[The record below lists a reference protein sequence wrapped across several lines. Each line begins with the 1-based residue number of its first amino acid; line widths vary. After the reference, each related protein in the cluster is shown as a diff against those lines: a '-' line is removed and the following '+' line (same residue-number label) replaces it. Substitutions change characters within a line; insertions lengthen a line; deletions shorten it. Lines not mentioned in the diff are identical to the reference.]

1 VDGLPGFILGQSK
14 DAPLSPLI
22 RLAVKIYKLLLFR
35 GEILR
40 MLGIPVYKLDPI
52 FFRVLP

>member
-1 VDGLPGFILGQSK
+1 MRAGLRRR
-14 DAPLSPLI
+14 PLASVSS
-22 RLAVKIYKLLLFR
+22 LAAQY
-35 GEILR
+35 R